1 MERLVHSFD
10 VVAITTTAERWRMLK
25 KSPLFIVH
33 VSALACRRA
42 KPVLMDVNGAYRW
55 KPGGQCLRVVNLF
68 LVTAAIGH
76 SGALRRC
83 NLFAHCCVSRSRLNM
98 VDKMTQ
104 VSFSFN
110 KSYAENCVVIFA
122 SSISNVDVYCRPSSV
137 NNRVLVCLLWLLMSL
152 FLEQRSCI
160 KVVCSNMLLG
170 VFF

>member
-1 MERLVHSFD
+1 MIVQHECRYFMWLFNPADETKTPFKFQSQ
-10 VVAITTTAERWRMLK
+10 ISRRWRGSFTHSTWLPSQRLLNGEELLK

-104 VSFSFN
+104 VSFSF
-110 KSYAENCVVIFA
+110 KQILCWKL
-122 SSISNVDVYCRPSSV
+122 CRDFCFFYKQ
-137 NNRVLVCLLWLLMSL
+137 RGCLLST
-152 FLEQRSCI
+152 
-160 KVVCSNMLLG
+160 
-170 VFF
+170 